1 MQRRFVSCGV
11 CFLYIVYIKNVS
23 IVLGGG
29 RANWWANEVEWGEV
43 HRYRVSVGPLFGK
56 FVGFVMTKDNI
67 LHLNF
72 LYHNFMWCMLDIE
85 NYSGY

>member
-1 MQRRFVSCGV
+1 MLVKSSSTSGPMRYLV
-11 CFLYIVYIKNVS
+11 
-23 IVLGGG
+23 
-29 RANWWANEVEWGEV
+29 ANEVEWGEA

-72 LYHNFMWCMLDIE
+72 LYHDFMWCMLDIE